1 MLRLQHKRTFN
12 LNSKT
17 TRVNRGGEDEA
28 KETGR
33 SQTAA
38 KASGKR

>member
-17 TRVNRGGEDEA
+17 THVNWGGEDEA
-28 KETGR
+28 KDTER

-38 KASGKR
+38 KASGEQ